1 MSLSADDIYRREA
14 PSTFSRLVERTESKR
29 PSRQPKKYRSHH
41 RPKASD
47 GGDDKSKRGEDKK
60 IQPIKL
66 ICLLLIATPNVR
78 AVVPGRLMVY
88 FVNTTS
94 LLLLGCVAVVGLA
107 LWGLVTGGGAKDQ
120 ALCVEIHCFCCE
132 DIVLV
137 SVTES
142 HHLIALKHFL
152 YLKFEIRLALKGF
165 GPIAA

>member
-137 SVTES
+137 SV
-142 HHLIALKHFL
+142 A
-152 YLKFEIRLALKGF
+152 
-165 GPIAA
+165 

>member
-1 MSLSADDIYRREA
+1 MEAMINPSA
-14 PSTFSRLVERTESKR
+14 ERIKR
-29 PSRQPKKYRSHH
+29 
-41 RPKASD
+41 
-47 GGDDKSKRGEDKK
+47 

-66 ICLLLIATPNVR
+66 ICLLLMATPNVR
-78 AVVPGRLMVY
+78 AAVPDRLMVY

-107 LWGLVTGGGAKDQ
+107 LWGFVTGGGAKDQ

-137 SVTES
+137 SVAES
-142 HHLIALKHFL
+142 HHQIALKQLL

>member
-1 MSLSADDIYRREA
+1 MTYIDERRRQR
-14 PSTFSRLVERTESKR
+14 SVVWSKERN
-29 PSRQPKKYRSHH
+29 QIDQAGNQKKYRSHH

-66 ICLLLIATPNVR
+66 ICLLLMAIPTVR
-78 AVVPGRLMVY
+78 AAVPGRLMVY

-137 SVTES
+137 SVAES
-142 HHLIALKHFL
+142 HHLIALKHLL

-165 GPIAA
+165 GLIAA